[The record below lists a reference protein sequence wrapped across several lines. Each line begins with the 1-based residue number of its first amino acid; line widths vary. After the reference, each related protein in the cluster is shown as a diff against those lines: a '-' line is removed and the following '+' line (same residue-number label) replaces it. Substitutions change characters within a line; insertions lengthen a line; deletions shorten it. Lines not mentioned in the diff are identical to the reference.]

1 MCIEGSVGRGCVN
14 TAPDVKIVQVLL
26 TLNWTRLSGV
36 TPLAMDGVVG
46 AHTVE
51 AIEAF
56 QTQVM
61 GLTTPDGRMEPGGGA
76 LKALTGGMAPGF
88 SAEKLRGIMVN
99 ATQQSADTYAR
110 ILASK
115 MAARDIDTPLRQAH
129 FLAQLGHES
138 GKLRYTEELASGEA
152 YEDRRDLGNTEPG
165 DGRKFK
171 GRGLIQLTGR
181 ANYEAYGDAIGIN
194 LLDGDNCRQLANEPE
209 FAVDVACWFWETRG
223 LNLLADQDD
232 VRMITR
238 RINGSLNGLADRER
252 QLARAKFFLV
262 A

>member
-1 MCIEGSVGRGCVN
+1 
-14 TAPDVKIVQVLL
+14 VQVLL
-26 TLNWTRLSGV
+26 TLNWKRLSGV
-36 TPLAMDGVVG
+36 TPLAVDGVIG

-51 AIEAF
+51 AIAAF

-61 GLTTPDGRMEPGGGA
+61 GLAAADGRIEPGGVA
-76 LKALTGGMAPGF
+76 LKALAGGMTPEF

-99 ATQQSADTYAR
+99 AAQESADTYAR
-110 ILASK
+110 ILTPK
-115 MAARDIDTPLRQAH
+115 MAARAINTPLRQAH

-138 GKLRYTEELASGEA
+138 GELRYTEELASGEA
-152 YEDRRDLGNTEPG
+152 YERRTDLGNTEPG

-181 ANYEAYGDAIGIN
+181 TNYKAYGDAIGIN
-194 LLDGDNCRQLANEPE
+194 LLDGDNCRRLATDPDL
-209 FAVDVACWFWETRG
+209 AVDVACWFWETRG
-223 LNLLADQDD
+223 LSLLADQDD

-238 RINGSLNGLADRER
+238 RINGGLNGLADRER
-252 QLARAKFFLV
+252 QLARGKFFLV